1 MWEKEVTPAEE
12 EKAKVKA
19 AQMGWKSLGSPV
31 VHQEMCEKM
40 GDTPSLGQFHRR
52 NDDKPWDEWE
62 VALVSEENERYTVY
76 TVYICNYA

>member
-19 AQMGWKSLGSPV
+19 AGQMGWKSLGSNPV
-31 VHQEMCEKM
+31 V
-40 GDTPSLGQFHRR
+40 GDTPSQKASFIGEMMIFSMGFFQ
-52 NDDKPWDEWE
+52 
-62 VALVSEENERYTVY
+62 VALVSEENERYTLY